1 MLEPKFDDQQLR
13 SVEADNK
20 AAAADQ
26 YSEVGLREAERR
38 KAEQRKVVEYF
49 QQIPRTT

>member
-20 AAAADQ
+20 AAADQ
-26 YSEVGLREAERR
+26 YSELGLREAERR